1 MDFLFTDEQLEL
13 RASVRGFLASKSAE
27 ESVRA
32 AMATEAGY
40 DPAVWKQLSDQLGL
54 TGLAVPAE
62 YEGAGFGYIELGIVF
77 EEMGRALLCAP
88 YLSSVALAAEA
99 LLRCADEAARKDLL
113 PGLATGRVIGTLALL
128 EQPGRW
134 DEASVQTRA
143 RRSGAGWVLDGA
155 KRHVPDGHLA
165 DLIMVAART
174 PGGVGLFAVDGAA
187 PGLTRVSVPTL
198 DQTRK
203 QAHLDFTGTP
213 ARLIGDEADGG
224 RVLRRVLDT
233 AAILLAAE
241 QAGGALRMVEMAVS
255 YAGIREQFGRP
266 IGSFQA
272 IKHMCADMLTEA
284 EAARSAAYYGLWA
297 LAADSEDVPLA
308 ANLAKVYCSAAYS
321 KIAGDAI
328 QVHGGIGFTWEHPAH
343 LYLKRAKSS
352 EMMFGTPAYHRDLL
366 AARLDLE
373 PKGRGVAWPDW
384 TAREPKGR
392 LGAPP
397 RRRAED
403 TGILAADRAFADE
416 ARRWLEEHLVGEFAE
431 VRGVGGPDDSAA
443 WDVRLR
449 WEKELSA
456 GRWLGLTWPVE
467 YGGRGAT
474 LAQAIIFEYLYARA
488 EAPYRVG
495 VQGQDLFGPT
505 LLMFGTP
512 EQKARF
518 LPKILAAEEFWGQGF
533 SEPDAG
539 SDLAS
544 VRTQARLVKVGGEV
558 SGEVGREVSGEVG
571 RDEWVIDGQKI
582 WMTFGSSADWLYV
595 LCRTD
600 PQSSRHHGLSLLIV
614 PARQPGV
621 QIRPITNMAGAGEF
635 CEVFFTGARTR
646 ADLVVGAPGEGWK
659 VAMAALGVERGTLLM
674 PQQLGFEREA
684 EEVLRLARSVGGVGG
699 FGAGGFGGGG
709 VGGLSHRLVDA
720 WIAVRL
726 MRVTALRTI
735 GELVAGRTPGAQA
748 AISKLY
754 ASVQHQRLL
763 ELATELLAEEAT
775 VTGEGYA
782 LGPLQRAFLLSR
794 AETIYGGSSQ
804 IQRNIIGE
812 RVLGLPKEP
821 RPA

>member
-13 RASVRGFLASKSAE
+13 RAAVRGFLGRKSAE
-27 ESVRA
+27 ESVRRL
-32 AMATEAGY
+32 MATDAGY
-40 DPAVWKQLSDQLGL
+40 DPAVWQQMSDQLGL
-54 TGLAVPAE
+54 QGMAVPEE
-62 YEGAGFGYIELGIVF
+62 YEGAGFGYLELGIVF

-99 LLRCADEAARKDLL
+99 LLRCADESARKDLL
-113 PGLATGRVIGTLALL
+113 PGLATGQRIGTLALL

-143 RRSGAGWVLDGA
+143 HRSGAGWWVLDGG
-155 KRHVPDGHLA
+155 KRHVPDGHIA
-165 DLIMVAART
+165 DLILVGART
-174 PGGVGLFAVDGAA
+174 PAGIGLFAVDGAA
-187 PGLTRVSVPTL
+187 PGVTRVPVPTL

-203 QAHLDFTGTP
+203 QAHLDFAGTP
-213 ARLIGDEADGG
+213 ARLIGDEGDGG
-224 RVLRRVLDT
+224 RVIRRVLDT

-241 QAGGALRMVEMAVS
+241 QAGGALRVVEMAAG
-255 YAGIREQFGRP
+255 YAGMRVQFGRP

-272 IKHMCADMLTEA
+272 VKHLCADMLTEA

-308 ANLAKVYCSAAYS
+308 ASLAKVYCSAAYS

-343 LYLKRAKSS
+343 LYFKRAKSS
-352 EMMFGTPAYHRDLL
+352 EVMFGTPARHRDVL

-373 PKGRGVAWPDW
+373 PKGRSEGGM
-384 TAREPKGR
+384 GR
-392 LGAPP
+392 RAGP
-397 RRRAED
+397 RRRTENTDIEILPED
-403 TGILAADRAFADE
+403 LAFADE
-416 ARRWLEEHLVGEFAE
+416 VQRWLDSHLVGEFAE
-431 VRGVGGPDDSAA
+431 HRGVGGPDDSTA

-456 GRWLGLTWPVE
+456 GGWLGLTWPPE

-505 LLMFGTP
+505 LLMFGTA

-544 VRTQARLVKVGGEV
+544 VRTQARLVKGD
-558 SGEVGREVSGEVG
+558 GEVGG
-571 RDEWVIDGQKI
+571 DEWVIDGQKI
-582 WMTFGSSADWLYV
+582 WMTFGASADWLYV

-600 PQSSRHHGLSLLIV
+600 TSSSRHRGLSLLLV

-621 QIRPITNMAGAGEF
+621 QIRPITNMLGAGEF

-646 ADLVVGAPGEGWK
+646 ADLVVGAPGDGWK

-684 EEVLRLARSVGGVGG
+684 EEVLRLARS
-699 FGAGGFGGGG
+699 AGGLGAAAAAGLDAAAAA
-709 VGGLSHRLVDA
+709 GLSHRLVDA

-748 AISKLY
+748 ATSKLY

-782 LGPLQRAFLLSR
+782 LEPLQRAFLLSR

-821 RPA
+821 RPG

>member
-1 MDFLFTDEQLEL
+1 
-13 RASVRGFLASKSAE
+13 
-27 ESVRA
+27 
-32 AMATEAGY
+32 
-40 DPAVWKQLSDQLGL
+40 
-54 TGLAVPAE
+54 
-62 YEGAGFGYIELGIVF
+62 
-77 EEMGRALLCAP
+77 
-88 YLSSVALAAEA
+88 
-99 LLRCADEAARKDLL
+99 
-113 PGLATGRVIGTLALL
+113 
-128 EQPGRW
+128 
-134 DEASVQTRA
+134 VQTRA
-143 RRSGAGWVLDGA
+143 RRSGAGWWVLDGG
-155 KRHVPDGHLA
+155 KRHVPDGHIA
-165 DLIMVAART
+165 DLILVGART
-174 PGGVGLFAVDGAA
+174 PAGIGLFAVDGAA
-187 PGLTRVSVPTL
+187 PGVTRVPVPTL

-203 QAHLDFTGTP
+203 QAHLDFAGTP
-213 ARLIGDEADGG
+213 ARLIGDEGDGG
-224 RVLRRVLDT
+224 RVIRRVLDT

-241 QAGGALRMVEMAVS
+241 QAGGALRVVEMAAG
-255 YAGIREQFGRP
+255 YAGMRVQFGRP

-272 IKHMCADMLTEA
+272 VKHLCADMLTEA

-308 ANLAKVYCSAAYS
+308 ASLAKVYCSAAYS

-343 LYLKRAKSS
+343 LYFKRAKSS
-352 EMMFGTPAYHRDLL
+352 EVMFGTPARHRDVL

-373 PKGRGVAWPDW
+373 PKGRSEGGM
-384 TAREPKGR
+384 GR
-392 LGAPP
+392 RAGP
-397 RRRAED
+397 RRRAENTD
-403 TGILAADRAFADE
+403 IEILPEDLAFADE
-416 ARRWLEEHLVGEFAE
+416 VQRWLDSHLVGEFAE
-431 VRGVGGPDDSAA
+431 HRGVGGPDDSTA

-456 GRWLGLTWPVE
+456 GGWLGLTWPPE

-505 LLMFGTP
+505 LLMFGTA

-544 VRTQARLVKVGGEV
+544 VRTQARLVKGD
-558 SGEVGREVSGEVG
+558 GEVGG
-571 RDEWVIDGQKI
+571 DEWVIDGQKI
-582 WMTFGSSADWLYV
+582 WMTFGASADWLYV

-600 PQSSRHHGLSLLIV
+600 TSSSRHRGLSLLLV

-621 QIRPITNMAGAGEF
+621 QIRPITNMLGAGEF

-646 ADLVVGAPGEGWK
+646 ADLVVGAPGDGWK

-684 EEVLRLARSVGGVGG
+684 EEVLRLARS
-699 FGAGGFGGGG
+699 AGGLGAAAAAGLDAAAAA
-709 VGGLSHRLVDA
+709 GLSHRLVDA

-748 AISKLY
+748 ATSKLY

-782 LGPLQRAFLLSR
+782 LEPLQRAFLLSR

-821 RPA
+821 RPG

>member
-13 RASVRGFLASKSAE
+13 RATVRGFLASKSTE
-27 ESVRA
+27 ETVRRL
-32 AMATEAGY
+32 MATPAGY
-40 DPAVWKQLSDQLGL
+40 DPAVWRQMSEQLGL
-54 TGLAVPAE
+54 QGLAVPEE
-62 YEGAGFGYIELGIVF
+62 YEGAGFGYLELGIVF

-99 LLRCADEAARKDLL
+99 LLRCPDEAARKDLL
-113 PGLATGRVIGTLALL
+113 PGLATGTTVGTLALL
-128 EQPGRW
+128 EQPCRW

-143 RRSGAGWVLDGA
+143 RRSGAGWVLDGR
-155 KRHVPDGHLA
+155 KRHVLDGHIA
-165 DLIMVAART
+165 DLIMVGART
-174 PGGVGLFAVDGAA
+174 PAGVGLFAVDGAA
-187 PGLTRVSVPTL
+187 PGLRRVPVPTL

-203 QAHLDFTGTP
+203 QAHLEFTGTP
-213 ARLIGDEADGG
+213 ARLIGDEADGW
-224 RVLRRVLDT
+224 RVLRRVLQT

-241 QAGGALRMVEMAVS
+241 QVGGAARAVEIAAG
-255 YAGIREQFGRP
+255 YAGMRVQFGRP

-297 LAADSEDVPLA
+297 LAAGREDVPLA
-308 ANLAKVYCSAAYS
+308 ASLAKVYCSAAYS

-343 LYLKRAKSS
+343 LYFKRAKTG
-352 EMMFGTPAYHRDLL
+352 EAMFGTPAYHRDLL
-366 AARLDLE
+366 AARLGLE
-373 PKGRGVAWPDW
+373 PKGRGAAWTDERG
-384 TAREPKGR
+384 TSDEGR
-392 LGAPP
+392 RHSEGGMGRWAGP
-397 RRRAED
+397 RRRTENTDIEIRPED
-403 TGILAADRAFADE
+403 QAFADE
-416 ARRWLEEHLVGEFAE
+416 VQAWLDEHLVGEFAQH
-431 VRGVGGPDDSAA
+431 RGVGGPDDSAA
-443 WDVRLR
+443 WDVRWR
-449 WEKELSA
+449 WEKELAA
-456 GRWLGLTWPVE
+456 GRWLGLTWPPE

-488 EAPYRVG
+488 QAPYRVG

-505 LLMFGTP
+505 LLRFGTP

-544 VRTQARLVKVGGEV
+544 VRTQAALVG
-558 SGEVGREVSGEVG
+558 
-571 RDEWVIDGQKI
+571 DEWVIDGQKI
-582 WMTFGSSADWLYV
+582 WMTFGASADWLYV

-600 PQSSRHHGLSLLIV
+600 PGSSRHRGLSLLLV
-614 PARQPGV
+614 PAYQPGV
-621 QIRPITNMAGAGEF
+621 QVRPITNMLGDGEF
-635 CEVFFTGARTR
+635 CEVFFDSARTS
-646 ADLVVGAPGEGWK
+646 ADLVVGAPGDGWK

-684 EEVLRLARSVGGVGG
+684 EHVLDLARERA
-699 FGAGGFGGGG
+699 GAGASAGAGAGAGT
-709 VGGLSHRLVDA
+709 GGLSHRLVDA

-726 MRVTALRTI
+726 MGVTALRTI
-735 GELVAGRTPGAQA
+735 GELVAGRAPGAQA
-748 AISKLY
+748 ATSKLY

-763 ELATELLAEEAT
+763 ELAAELLAEDLT
-775 VTGEGYA
+775 VTGDGYA

>member
-1 MDFLFTDEQLEL
+1 MNFLFTDEQLEL
-13 RASVRGFLASKSAE
+13 RSAVRGFLASKSAE
-27 ESVRA
+27 ETVRGL
-32 AMATEAGY
+32 MATDAG
-40 DPAVWKQLSDQLGL
+40 DDHAVWRQMSDQLGL
-54 TGLAVPAE
+54 QGIAVPEE
-62 YEGAGFGYIELGIVF
+62 YEGAGFGYLELGIIF

-88 YLSSVALAAEA
+88 YLSTVALAAEA
-99 LLRCADEAARKDLL
+99 LLRCGDEAARKDLL
-113 PGLATGRVIGTLALL
+113 PALATGRAIGTLAVL

-134 DEASVQTRA
+134 DEAGVRTRA
-143 RRSGAGWVLDGA
+143 HRSGAGWVLDGG
-155 KRHVPDGHLA
+155 KRHVPDGHIA

-174 PGGVGLFAVDGAA
+174 PAGVSLFAVDGEA
-187 PGLTRVSVPTL
+187 PGLRRVPVPTL

-203 QAHLDFTGTP
+203 QAHLEFAATP
-213 ARLIGDEADGG
+213 ARLVGDSGG
-224 RVLRRVLDT
+224 GWPVIRRVLD
-233 AAILLAAE
+233 AAAVLLAAE
-241 QAGGALRMVEMAVS
+241 QVGGASRAVEMAAD
-255 YAGIREQFGRP
+255 YAGLRIQFGRP

-272 IKHMCADMLTEA
+272 VKHLCADMLTEA

-297 LAADSEDVPLA
+297 LASGASEDLPA
-308 ANLAKVYCSAAYS
+308 AASLAKVYCSAAYT
-321 KIAGDAI
+321 KIAADAI

-352 EMMFGTPAYHRDLL
+352 EAMFGTPAYHRDLL
-366 AARLDLE
+366 AGQLGLSE
-373 PKGRGVAWPDW
+373 PKGRGATW
-384 TAREPKGR
+384 TAFV
-392 LGAPP
+392 PP
-397 RRRAED
+397 DPPQGRRRSDESPPPKAARPARERLESVPEARGANTNIEIRPED
-403 TGILAADRAFADE
+403 QPFADE
-416 ARRWLEEHLVGEFAE
+416 VQAWLDEHLTGEFAAH
-431 VRGVGGPDDSAA
+431 RGVGGPDDSAA
-443 WDVRLR
+443 WDVRRR

-456 GRWLGLTWPVE
+456 GRWLGLTWPPE

-474 LAQAIIFEYLYARA
+474 LSQAIIFEYLYARA
-488 EAPYRVG
+488 QAPYRVG

-518 LPKILAAEEFWGQGF
+518 LPKILAVEEFWGQGF

-544 VRTQARLVKVGGEV
+544 VRTQARLEGG
-558 SGEVGREVSGEVG
+558 
-571 RDEWVIDGQKI
+571 EWVIDGQKI
-582 WMTFGSSADWLYV
+582 WMTFGASADWLYV

-600 PQSSRHHGLSLLIV
+600 PSAARHRGLSLLLV

-621 QIRPITNMAGAGEF
+621 QIRPITNMLGYGGF
-635 CEVFFTGARTR
+635 CEVFFDGARTS

-684 EEVLRLARSVGGVGG
+684 EEVLRLVRERAS
-699 FGAGGFGGGG
+699 GAA
-709 VGGLSHRLVDA
+709 GLTHQVVDA

-748 AISKLY
+748 ATSKLY

-763 ELATELLAEEAT
+763 ELGVELLAEEAT

-782 LGPLQRAFLLSR
+782 LEPLQRAFLLSR

-812 RVLGLPKEP
+812 RILGLPKEP